1 MELRLYQSKIA
12 SQIVDRLTRFKLAYL
27 AAEVRCGKTLMALE
41 ACKLYQVNKVLFLTK
56 KKAIGSIELDYK
68 AMGYTFSLT
77 VVNYESMHKLDDND
91 FDIVVCD
98 ESHTFSA
105 FPKPSKRVKMLKQR
119 FSLLPIIFLTGTPAI
134 ESGSQWYHQFFI
146 SEFSPFAEWTNFYK
160 WSRDFVNVI
169 ERNFGYAKVKDYSD
183 ANRDKIQKYIEPYLI
198 TFTQKESGFTTIIN
212 ENVLYCDIKTKAIAK
227 RLIKDRVIEGKNDL
241 IIADTPVKL
250 QSKVHQILNGTC
262 ILESGKVHIFDNSKA
277 LFIKEHFK
285 GKKLAIFY
293 YFKGEL
299 EILKSVFDITI
310 NLNEFNNTDKHI
322 ALQQTSSEGMNLS
335 KADIIVYYNFGFSG
349 KDYVQS
355 RDRLTTMERKT
366 NDIYFIFGKGDMNEK
381 IYERV
386 KNKMNYNIKQFKK
399 DYGVSS

>member
-1 MELRLYQSKIA
+1 
-12 SQIVDRLTRFKLAYL
+12 
-27 AAEVRCGKTLMALE
+27 KTLMALE

-119 FSLLPIIFLTGTPAI
+119 FRHLPIIFLTGTPAI

-146 SEFSPFAEWTNFYK
+146 SEFSPFAQWTNFYK
-160 WSRDFVNVI
+160 WSRDFVNVV

-183 ANRDKIQKYIEPYLI
+183 AKRDKIQSYIDPYLI

-212 ENVLYCDIKTKAIAK
+212 ENVLYCDIKTNAIAK